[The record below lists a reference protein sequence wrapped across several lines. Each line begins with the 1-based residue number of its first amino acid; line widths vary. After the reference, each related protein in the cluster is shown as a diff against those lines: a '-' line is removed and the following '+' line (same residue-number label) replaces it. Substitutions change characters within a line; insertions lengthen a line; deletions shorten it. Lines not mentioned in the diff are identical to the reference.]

1 MRPTY
6 QQIAD
11 LFALP
16 LSTAS
21 AEPPEPAGPKVQ
33 GRTPDE
39 SEQLGRTCLT
49 DGDFEAAIQHFRH
62 AVELR
67 GGESTGDLLIDLASA
82 YEYGDRA
89 PQAFRQ
95 YLKAVRAKKDN
106 PEPLVGISDLYKR
119 QGRFRD
125 AIEQLGAALE
135 LEPES
140 PFLLFKLA
148 ETLREMGEPT
158 RALAAALAVVQVK
171 PDDAFY
177 HYWIGDLLISM
188 GHYADALE
196 ALRAS
201 IELSPG
207 DDFLYVRV
215 AVPFWRTERR
225 TEAVKAIR
233 LASDLDPE
241 KNVYHGLLEAMLT
254 EMGQIEAADLESARA
269 DQMDRYD
276 HDVLDRTLGEMG
288 IDLR

>member
-16 LSTAS
+16 LGPGAATPEGSGAPRVQPRTA
-21 AEPPEPAGPKVQ
+21 
-33 GRTPDE
+33 DE
-39 SEQLGRTCLT
+39 SEQLGRVSLT
-49 DGDFEAAIQHFRH
+49 DGDVEAAIDYFRR
-62 AVELR
+62 AAEMRGGKTSDEILVEL
-67 GGESTGDLLIDLASA
+67 GSA
-82 YEYGDRA
+82 YEYADQA
-89 PQAFRQ
+89 PQAYRQ

-119 QGRFRD
+119 QGRFRA
-125 AIEQLGAALE
+125 AIEQLEAALE

-140 PFLLFKLA
+140 PLLLFKLA
-148 ETLREMGEPT
+148 ETLRSMGEPT
-158 RALAAALAVVQVK
+158 RALAAGLAVVQVK

-188 GHYADALE
+188 GQYADALE
-196 ALRAS
+196 ALRAA

-207 DDFLYVRV
+207 DDFLYLRV
-215 AVPFWRTERR
+215 AVPFWRTDRQ

-254 EMGQIEAADLESARA
+254 EMEQIEEADLESARA
-269 DQMDRYD
+269 DKMDRYD
-276 HDVLDRTLGEMG
+276 HDTLARTLAEMG
-288 IDLR
+288 IET